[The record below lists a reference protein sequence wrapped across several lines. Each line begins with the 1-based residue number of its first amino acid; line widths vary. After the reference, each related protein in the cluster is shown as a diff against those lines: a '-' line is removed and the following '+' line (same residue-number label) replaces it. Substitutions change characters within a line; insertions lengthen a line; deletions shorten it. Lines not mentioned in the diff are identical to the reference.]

1 MSGLVAGCGRAAL
14 LALGRHA
21 RHARAG
27 TALAAPRNRCAAGV
41 SLVSLAAMSEPT
53 PHRRLRRSVWLAL
66 LALWLQVLAP
76 VLHDAAMAS
85 AGAAGFDPAV
95 QHCASPETQ
104 PDNPASPDKAPA
116 HQMTACAAA
125 CQAFHGGGGF
135 PPPAAPPPALA

>member
-1 MSGLVAGCGRAAL
+1 
-14 LALGRHA
+14 
-21 RHARAG
+21 
-27 TALAAPRNRCAAGV
+27 
-41 SLVSLAAMSEPT
+41 MSEPT

-135 PPPAAPPPALA
+135 PPPAAPATAVGRFVAAAYQTASDSPVSRRWSRTSQQPRAPPALA